1 MLYCGPARDPFP
13 AAAAALVR
21 AEMARQ
27 DTLTAKLQELD
38 RLYGELG
45 EKMND
50 PAVACDG
57 HKIVALA
64 KEFARLGRIAV
75 PFRHY
80 RKLAADRDEAQAILD
95 DPSADHELKALANA
109 EIVALRHRADE
120 AMEKLTELLVMSD
133 DEEID
138 SVILEVRAGTGGD
151 EAALFAGDL
160 LGMYRRYAEAKGWSF
175 ELMSASP
182 TELGGFRE
190 VVVNVKGDGVWS
202 RLGYEGGGHRVQR
215 VPKTEAQGR
224 IHTSAATVAVLPEPQ
239 DVEVN
244 INWEKD
250 VLEHTSRAGGPGGQ
264 NVNKVE
270 SAIKLEHIPTGI
282 TVSMRDEKSQHK
294 NRAKARRILATRVYE
309 HFREQ
314 QIAAES
320 AARKSMIGSGDRSQ
334 RVRTYNFPQNRCT
347 DHRLKGEG
355 GEGANY
361 NLDRIIAGDLDD
373 LIDALRAQ
381 DRARRLANL

>member
-1 MLYCGPARDPFP
+1 
-13 AAAAALVR
+13 
-21 AEMARQ
+21 MAK
-27 DTLTAKLQELD
+27 DTLIAKLDELD
-38 RLYGELG
+38 RLYAQAGQR
-45 EKMND
+45 MND

-57 HKIVALA
+57 QKIVALA
-64 KEFARLGRIAV
+64 KEYSRLGKIVV
-75 PFRHY
+75 PFRQY
-80 RKLAADRDEAQAILD
+80 KKLAADRDQTQGILD
-95 DPSADHELKALANA
+95 DPTADHELKALANS
-109 EIVALRHRADE
+109 EIVSLRQKTREALD
-120 AMEKLTELLVMSD
+120 KITELLVMSD

-138 SVILEVRAGTGGD
+138 SVILEIRAGTGGE

-160 LGMYRRYAEAKGWSF
+160 LTMYRHYAEARRWSF
-175 ELMSASP
+175 EIMAASA
-182 TELGGFRE
+182 TDLGGFRE
-190 VVVNVKGDGVWS
+190 VIVNVKGEGAWS

-224 IHTSAATVAVLPEPQ
+224 IHTSAATVAVLPEPEN
-239 DVEVN
+239 VEVN

-309 HFREQ
+309 HFRGQ
-314 QIAAES
+314 QVAAES

-334 RVRTYNFPQNRCT
+334 RIRTYNFPQNRCT

-355 GEGANY
+355 SEGANY
-361 NLDRIIAGDLDD
+361 NLDRILAGELDD
-373 LIDALRAQ
+373 LIDALRSH
-381 DRARRLANL
+381 DRAQRLASL